1 MSKCHFWKLFFH
13 WEWVWCCVF
22 LRSCAKINCIR
33 GDHVVKISKCI
44 QTISKCSSCEMLPVG
59 ICTQLLQGLQVLCR
73 FFCVSPTG
81 ECHNW
86 QHGFYRWRGSR
97 SRATEKRPD
106 TTKVSKTRKAKH
118 SKSKASK
125 TNINKHNYRTPFFWI
140 SGFAFAGIL
149 TSQESRLRS
158 PYLRGFGTFKSSS
171 FKVFWPSKLGISEL
185 TFKTWSFEQFKAVSF
200 KTWSLPDC
208 QNSEFSTNQ
217 LQWQWTH
224 FANNPFI

>member
-1 MSKCHFWKLFFH
+1 MANPEVLFNKIVSTTCEGKIGNEKNTYQRSTSLNLLLVTCQNVTFGNFFFH

-33 GDHVVKISKCI
+33 GNHVVKISKCI

-158 PYLRGFGTFKSSS
+158 PYLSGFEPAT
-171 FKVFWPSKLGISEL
+171 
-185 TFKTWSFEQFKAVSF
+185 
-200 KTWSLPDC
+200 C
-208 QNSEFSTNQ
+208 CM
-217 LQWQWTH
+217 
-224 FANNPFI
+224 